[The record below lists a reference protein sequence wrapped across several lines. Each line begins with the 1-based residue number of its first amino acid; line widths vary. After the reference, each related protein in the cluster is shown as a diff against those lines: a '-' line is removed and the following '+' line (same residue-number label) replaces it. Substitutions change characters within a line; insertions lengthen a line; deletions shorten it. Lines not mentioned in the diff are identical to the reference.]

1 VRAFVAVDIGDAVR
15 VEVARVRAAIQ
26 SQLEVVEH
34 PPRVLWV
41 APASLHV
48 TLRFLGEVP
57 DSEIPHLRDAFA
69 DPFDL
74 APFEVEWR
82 GLGAFPLPRHPKA
95 LWMGV
100 VRGAGQLGRLEA
112 EVSSRLNGTVATVTQ
127 PFRPHLTLGRIK
139 IPGAGIDWT
148 KVLQNVDVRGVTSLV
163 DHVTLY
169 QSRLSAKGPQYTGL
183 VKAPLLR

>member
-1 VRAFVAVDIGDAVR
+1 VRVFVAVDIGDAVR
-15 VEVARVRAAIQ
+15 AEVARVRAAIQ
-26 SQLEVVEH
+26 SQLEAVEH
-34 PPRVLWV
+34 PPRVVWV

-57 DSEIPHLRDAFA
+57 DSKIPHLRDALA
-69 DPFDL
+69 DPFDM
-74 APFEVEWR
+74 APFEIEWR

-100 VRGAGQLGRLEA
+100 VHGAAQLGHLEA
-112 EVSSRLNGTVATVTQ
+112 EVSSRLDGTLAAETQ
-127 PFRPHLTLGRIK
+127 PFRPHLTLGRVK
-139 IPGAGIDWT
+139 VTGKGIDWT
-148 KVLQNVDVRGVTSLV
+148 KVLQSVDVRGVTSLV

>member
-1 VRAFVAVDIGDAVR
+1 MRAFVAVDIGDAVR

-69 DPFDL
+69 DPF
-74 APFEVEWR
+74 E
-82 GLGAFPLPRHPKA
+82 
-95 LWMGV
+95 
-100 VRGAGQLGRLEA
+100 
-112 EVSSRLNGTVATVTQ
+112 
-127 PFRPHLTLGRIK
+127 
-139 IPGAGIDWT
+139 
-148 KVLQNVDVRGVTSLV
+148 RGVS
-163 DHVTLY
+163 
-169 QSRLSAKGPQYTGL
+169 
-183 VKAPLLR
+183 

>member
-1 VRAFVAVDIGDAVR
+1 VAVDVGDAVR
-15 VEVARVRAAIQ
+15 AEVARVRAAIQ
-26 SQLEVVEH
+26 SQLESVGN

-41 APASLHV
+41 AAASLHV

-57 DSEIPHLRDAFA
+57 ETQVPRLRDALA

-82 GLGAFPLPRHPKA
+82 GLGAFPLPSRPKA
-95 LWMGV
+95 LWLGV
-100 VRGAGQLGRLEA
+100 VSGAAQLGRLEA
-112 EVSSRLNGTVATVTQ
+112 EVSSRLDGTSTAETQ

-139 IPGAGIDWT
+139 IPGAGVDWT
-148 KVLQNVDVRGVTSLV
+148 KVLQSVDVRGVISLV

-183 VKAPLLR
+183 VRAPLLR